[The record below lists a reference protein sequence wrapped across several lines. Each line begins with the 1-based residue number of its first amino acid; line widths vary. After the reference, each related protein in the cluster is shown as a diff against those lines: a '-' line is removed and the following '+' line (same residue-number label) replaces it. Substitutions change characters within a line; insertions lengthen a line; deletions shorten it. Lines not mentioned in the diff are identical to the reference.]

1 MATKLVNPG
10 SQVVHSE
17 PRMRKMLITHSS
29 SVPPIIH
36 PWTMRKTIADG
47 VRPLHTTKVA
57 EQSPGLVNDNKE
69 IKENDKDY
77 REVEQIKAD
86 LYQAVQVINRG
97 IFGVP
102 SAKQSEIHGLAELL
116 ESQNPTS
123 DPTLNLEK
131 VGGCW
136 KLSNID
142 VAKGKAVNVINFN
155 VRGLNLLNGQLT
167 IEASFKTASKS
178 RVDINYESSTI
189 TPDQLMNMF
198 RKNYDLLL
206 NIFNPDGWLEITYV
220 DDNLRIGRDDS
231 GNIFI
236 LERSQEPET

>member
-1 MATKLVNPG
+1 MFLKLDSMATKLVNPG

-136 KLSNID
+136 KLLYSTITILGSKRTKLGLRDFITLGDFFQNID

-178 RVDINYESSTI
+178 VSTSHSGQFFLDYDHHSSLKL
-189 TPDQLMNMF
+189 QVM
-198 RKNYDLLL
+198 R
-206 NIFNPDGWLEITYV
+206 EH
-220 DDNLRIGRDDS
+220 
-231 GNIFI
+231 
-236 LERSQEPET
+236 